1 MRVRWRSQASGDEV
15 KVFKNGDKRGQY
27 LGEITL
33 LRRLKRYRTTKN
45 KTTSEQTEREHEKQ
59 LNKTGG

>member
-33 LRRLKRYRTTKN
+33 LRRLKRYRTTKT
-45 KTTSEQTEREHEKQ
+45 KTSEQTEREHE
-59 LNKTGG
+59 NN

>member
-1 MRVRWRSQASGDEV
+1 MRGEVVSQASGDEV

-33 LRRLKRYRTTKN
+33 LVRLKRYRTTK
-45 KTTSEQTEREHEKQ
+45 TKQ
-59 LNKTGG
+59 QQN

>member
-1 MRVRWRSQASGDEV
+1 VRGEVVSQASGDEV

-33 LRRLKRYRTTKN
+33 FVRLKRYRTTK
-45 KTTSEQTEREHEKQ
+45 TKQ
-59 LNKTGG
+59 QQN

>member
-1 MRVRWRSQASGDEV
+1 MRGEVVSQASGDEV

-33 LRRLKRYRTTKN
+33 LRRLKGTGPQKPKQQKQQVNKQKENTKN
-45 KTTSEQTEREHEKQ
+45 
-59 LNKTGG
+59 N

>member
-1 MRVRWRSQASGDEV
+1 MRGEVVSQASGDEV

-33 LRRLKRYRTTKN
+33 FVRLKRYRTTKTNNN
-45 KTTSEQTEREHEKQ
+45 KTKTDRKREH
-59 LNKTGG
+59 KTEH

>member
-1 MRVRWRSQASGDEV
+1 MRGEVVSQASGDEV

-33 LRRLKRYRTTKN
+33 FVRLKRYRTTK
-45 KTTSEQTEREHEKQ
+45 TKQ
-59 LNKTGG
+59 QQKLNRQKKRTQN

>member
-1 MRVRWRSQASGDEV
+1 VRGEVVSQASGDEV

-33 LRRLKRYRTTKN
+33 FVRLKRYRTTK
-45 KTTSEQTEREHEKQ
+45 TKQ
-59 LNKTGG
+59 QQKLNRQKKRTQN

>member
-1 MRVRWRSQASGDEV
+1 MRGEVVSQASGDEV

-33 LRRLKRYRTTKN
+33 LVRLKG
-45 KTTSEQTEREHEKQ
+45 
-59 LNKTGG
+59 TGQQN